1 MARRRRPFGSFWLW
15 AATALL
21 AAAAL
26 SSLWLAAQA
35 ERKLSSLVVGGL
47 GVSFST
53 RIWAAPFV
61 VKDGA
66 LAEAERIIERLGR
79 LGYRAVPGAPA
90 KGEYRW
96 THPELTVYLRGHR
109 IPGSEQREGV
119 FVLRR
124 SAVGAWSVFDGLGGT
139 VPEIR
144 LEPELAVEL
153 AGDKSERRE
162 PAAWEQIP
170 PSLKDAVVA
179 TEDKRFFTHH
189 GIDPRA
195 MARAVLANLRRR
207 ELQGAST
214 ITQQLSKNLFLTPR
228 RTLRRKL
235 AEAALAV
242 YLELRLDKKRILT
255 LYLNHIYLGQDGPAS
270 VMGVRSAARHYFSKE
285 VADLTLTESALIA
298 GIIRGPGVYNPFRDP
313 AAAKSR
319 RDHVL
324 RRMKEEGMISPLEL
338 DAALDAPLRLTRGTS
353 PDDKHD
359 AAYYAAEVVRQLIP
373 RYGGDSL
380 YRHGLSIHTAMDP
393 LLQNLARKVISK
405 SKHQAALAV
414 IDPRDGSVL
423 ALTGGRSFGESQF
436 NRATQAQ
443 RQPGSAFKPFVFA
456 AALQMGLTPATILRD
471 KPKTWKTPSAS
482 SWSPTNYEG
491 VYHGT
496 ATMRMAL
503 ARSLNA
509 ATLDLAER
517 VGLKRIKETARA
529 CGITSPLRDD
539 LGLALGASEVGLLE
553 LVAAYAPFA
562 HGGIRP
568 TPRLVTSVVDADG
581 VVFEAA
587 PHEAAIALDPA
598 TAFLTTSLLESVVR
612 EGTARGLRG
621 LGVTFPV
628 AGKTGTTND
637 GRDAWFVGYT
647 SALLAGVWV
656 GDDQNR
662 ALKLTGSKDALPLWA
677 AFMKEADADRPG
689 EPFPRPANVL
699 EVVVCPESGMVA
711 RSGCPGKRA
720 ELFLEDSQP
729 RSECALHRGGII
741 GWLQKMLGKEPKPQE
756 P

>member
-1 MARRRRPFGSFWLW
+1 
-15 AATALL
+15 L
-21 AAAAL
+21 AAA
-26 SSLWLAAQA
+26 WLAAVA
-35 ERKLSSLVVGGL
+35 ERKLSTLVVGGL

-53 RIWAAPFV
+53 RIWSAPFA
-61 VKDGA
+61 VKSGRY
-66 LAEAERIIERLGR
+66 AEAARLLERLDR
-79 LGYRAVPGAPA
+79 LGYRRTADTPG

-96 THPELTVYLRGHR
+96 TPPELAVFLRGHR
-109 IPGSEQREGV
+109 IPGSEQNEGV
-119 FVLRR
+119 YFLRR
-124 SAVGAWSVFDGLGGT
+124 GGTGEWNIFDGLGGP

-153 AGDKSERRE
+153 AGAKSERRE

-170 PSLKDAVVA
+170 PALKDAVIA
-179 TEDKRFFTHH
+179 TEDKRFWTHH
-189 GIDPRA
+189 GLDPRA
-195 MARAVLANLRRR
+195 MARATLANLRRR
-207 ELQGAST
+207 DLQGAST
-214 ITQQLSKNLFLTPR
+214 ITQQLSKNLFLSPR
-228 RTLRRKL
+228 RTFRRKISEAGL
-235 AEAALAV
+235 AL
-242 YLELRLDKKRILT
+242 YLEMRLDKQRILT

-285 VADLTLTESALIA
+285 VSDLTLPESALIA

-313 AAAKSR
+313 AAAKAR

-324 RRMKEEGMISPLEL
+324 RRMKEEGMISQLEL
-338 DAALDAPLRLTRGTS
+338 DAALDEPVALTRGSS

-359 AAYYAAEVVRQLIP
+359 ASYYAAEVVRQLLP

-393 LLQNLARKVISK
+393 LLQNLASK
-405 SKHQAALAV
+405 TIASSKHQAALAV
-414 IDPRDGSVL
+414 IDPSDGSVL

-436 NRATQAQ
+436 NRATMAL

-471 KPKTWKTPSAS
+471 RPKTWKAPKEA
-482 SWSPTNYEG
+482 SWSPANYEG

-496 ATMRMAL
+496 ATMRMTL

-517 VGLKRIKETARA
+517 VGLARIQQTARS

-553 LVAAYAPFA
+553 LVSAYAPFA

-568 TPRLVTSVVDADG
+568 TPRLVTSVVDSDG

-587 PHEAAIALDPA
+587 PPEITASLDPA
-598 TAFLTTSLLESVVR
+598 TAFLTNSLLESVTK
-612 EGTARGLRG
+612 EGTARSLKT
-621 LGVTFPV
+621 LGVEFRT

-677 AFMKEADADRPG
+677 SFMKEAVADRPG
-689 EPFPRPANVL
+689 EPFTRPESVI
-699 EVVVCPESGMVA
+699 EVIVCPASGMVA
-711 RSGCPGKRA
+711 RSGCPGKHG
-720 ELFLEDSQP
+720 ELFLVGTEP
-729 RSECALHRGGII
+729 RSDCALHRGGIV
-741 GWLQKMLGKEPKPQE
+741 GWLQRMLGKEPKP
-756 P
+756 

>member
-1 MARRRRPFGSFWLW
+1 MRRRRPFGPIWLW
-15 AATALL
+15 AATVLL
-21 AAAAL
+21 ASAAA
-26 SSLWLAAQA
+26 SALWLAAQA

-53 RIWAAPFV
+53 RIWSAPFV
-61 VKDGA
+61 VKDGG
-66 LAEAERIIERLGR
+66 LAEADRLIERLGR
-79 LGYRAVPGAPA
+79 LGYRSVPGVPA

-96 THPELTVYLRGHR
+96 TPPELVVYLRGHR
-109 IPGSEQREGV
+109 IPGSEQQEGAY
-119 FVLRR
+119 VLRR
-124 SAVGAWSVFDGLGGT
+124 SAVGAWSLFDGLDGS
-139 VPEIR
+139 VPELR

-153 AGDKSERRE
+153 AGAKSERRE

-170 PSLKDAVVA
+170 PALKDAVVA
-179 TEDKRFFTHH
+179 TEDKRFYSHH
-189 GIDPRA
+189 GVDPRA
-195 MARAVLANLRRR
+195 MVRALLANLRGRS
-207 ELQGAST
+207 LQGAST

-242 YLELRLDKKRILT
+242 YLDLRLDKQRILT

-285 VADLTLTESALIA
+285 VSDLTLPESALLA

-313 AAAKSR
+313 SAAKSR
-319 RDHVL
+319 RDFVL
-324 RRMKEEGMISPLEL
+324 RRMKEEGFISQLEL
-338 DAALDAPLRLTRGTS
+338 DAALDEPVRLTRGTS

-359 AAYYAAEVVRQLIP
+359 AAYYAAEVVRQLVP
-373 RYGGDSL
+373 KYGGDSL
-380 YRHGLSIHTAMDP
+380 YRHGLSIYTAMDP
-393 LLQNLARKVISK
+393 VLQNIAHKVIGK

-436 NRATQAQ
+436 NRATMAQ

-456 AALQMGLTPATILRD
+456 AALQMGFTPATLLRD
-471 KPKTWKTPSAS
+471 KPKTWPGEKKD
-482 SWSPTNYEG
+482 WSPANYEG

-496 ATMRMAL
+496 ATMRTAL
-503 ARSLNA
+503 AKSLNA
-509 ATLDLAER
+509 AALDLAER
-517 VGLKRIKETARA
+517 TGVRRIREVAIA
-529 CGITSPLRDD
+529 CGITSPLRSD
-539 LGLALGASEVGLLE
+539 LGLALGASEVALLE
-553 LVAAYAPFA
+553 LVSAYSPFA
-562 HGGIRP
+562 NGGIRP
-568 TPRLVTSVVDADG
+568 TPRLVTSVVDSDG

-587 PHEAAIALDPA
+587 PPENTVSLDPA
-598 TAFLTTSLLESVVR
+598 TAFLMTSLLESVTKD
-612 EGTARGLRG
+612 GTARGVKG
-621 LGVTFPV
+621 LGVNFPT

-677 AFMKEADADRPG
+677 AFMKEAAADRPG
-689 EPFPRPANVL
+689 EPYTRPESVL
-699 EVVVCPESGMVA
+699 EVLICPDSGMVA
-711 RSGCPGKRA
+711 RSGCPGKRS
-720 ELFLEDSQP
+720 ELFLVGSEP
-729 RSECALHRGGII
+729 RSECALHRGGIM